1 MAKILKHSVPPGYQR
16 GQAPKRPKLDPYTG
30 IIDQILE
37 DDKSESKKQRHTC
50 KRIFEWLRD
59 EHGYSGGI
67 TIVTDYV
74 RARKRLGKEVF
85 VPLAHDPGHAQVD
98 FGEAWAI
105 IAGVRRKVH
114 YFALDLPHSDACFVK
129 AYPAETTEAFCDGHV
144 AAFGFFGGIPLSIL
158 YDNTTL
164 AVAKIKKDG
173 KRVRTETFT
182 KLQSHYL
189 FQDKFARPAKGNE
202 KGKVEGLIGY
212 VRRNYLV
219 PIPRFDSF
227 DALNAWLE
235 EQCLKRQGD
244 QLRGRGETI
253 EARLMRDLDTLMA
266 LPATPYDAC
275 EQVSTSANSISMVRY
290 RNNDYSVPVAYV
302 GAGTDRTG
310 AAHDRTADQGGPV
323 RGGEKPGQLRLQ
335 SHGLPQQT
343 FSDGTG
349 ALPIYRGQGERHR
362 PWSLLEPSL
371 ILLPDF
377 AINSEK
383 LRNCKAE
390 HQRLI
395 DATREV
401 IPTAQNSDSQGI
413 PFLGWM

>member
-1 MAKILKHSVPPGYQR
+1 MTH
-16 GQAPKRPKLDPYTG
+16 
-30 IIDQILE
+30 
-37 DDKSESKKQRHTC
+37 
-50 KRIFEWLRD
+50 
-59 EHGYSGGI
+59 
-67 TIVTDYV
+67 
-74 RARKRLGKEVF
+74 
-85 VPLAHDPGHAQVD
+85 GHAQVD

-164 AVAKIKKDG
+164 AVAEIKKGG

-219 PIPRFDSF
+219 PVPRFESF

-235 EQCLKRQGD
+235 EQCLKRRDD
-244 QLRGRGETI
+244 QLRGHGETI

-290 RNNDYSVPVAYV
+290 RNNDYSVPVAYAHHEVRVRGYVHQVVIGCGAEIIARHPRSYEKGDMVFDPMHFLPLLEQKV
-302 GAGTDRTG
+302 GALDQAAPLKGWDLGVEFAILHRLQEARNGQGRQTRICPGSAPDGKLRDGGRPWRRQAGTEHGRHWLRCG
-310 AAHDRTADQGGPV
+310 QASTALPHSKATAKAGPGYLSLPAQGQCRDNKARSLYESP
-323 RGGEKPGQLRLQ
+323 GGGGSPMSEAPELLLHHHLKKLRL
-335 SHGLPQQT
+335 PT
-343 FSDGTG
+343 FLSDYEKT
-349 ALPIYRGQGERHR
+349 
-362 PWSLLEPSL
+362 
-371 ILLPDF
+371 
-377 AINSEK
+377 SETV
-383 LRNCKAE
+383 CC
-390 HQRLI
+390 
-395 DATREV
+395 
-401 IPTAQNSDSQGI
+401 
-413 PFLGWM
+413 

>member
-1 MAKILKHSVPPGYQR
+1 MVY
-16 GQAPKRPKLDPYTG
+16 
-30 IIDQILE
+30 
-37 DDKSESKKQRHTC
+37 
-50 KRIFEWLRD
+50 F
-59 EHGYSGGI
+59 YSG
-67 TIVTDYV
+67 
-74 RARKRLGKEVF
+74 
-85 VPLAHDPGHAQVD
+85 VD
-98 FGEAWAI
+98 
-105 IAGVRRKVH
+105 
-114 YFALDLPHSDACFVK
+114 S
-129 AYPAETTEAFCDGHV
+129 HV

-290 RNNDYSVPVAYV
+290 RNNDYSVPVAYAHHEVRVRGYVHQVVIGCGAEIIARHPRSYEKGDMVFDPMHFLPLLEQKV
-302 GAGTDRTG
+302 GALDQ
-310 AAHDRTADQGGPV
+310 AAALKGWDLGVEFATLH
-323 RGGEKPGQLRLQ
+323 RL
-335 SHGLPQQT
+335 LE
-343 FSDGTG
+343 
-349 ALPIYRGQGERHR
+349 ARMGQGR
-362 PWSLLEPSL
+362 
-371 ILLPDF
+371 
-377 AINSEK
+377 
-383 LRNCKAE
+383 
-390 HQRLI
+390 Q
-395 DATREV
+395 T
-401 IPTAQNSDSQGI
+401 
-413 PFLGWM
+413 

>member
-1 MAKILKHSVPPGYQR
+1 MYHVELYLRVRLACHRDGLSQREAARRFGIDRKTVAKILKHSVPPGYQR

-50 KRIFEWLRD
+50 KRILEWLRD

-74 RARKRLGKEVF
+74 RARKRLSKEVF

-129 AYPAETTEAFCDGHV
+129 AYPAETTEAFCDGQV

-164 AVAKIKKDG
+164 AVAEIKKGG

-212 VRRNYLV
+212 VRRNYLAPV
-219 PIPRFDSF
+219 PRFESF

-244 QLRGRGETI
+244 QLRGHGETI

-266 LPATPYDAC
+266 LPATPSAGRSSPGTTP
-275 EQVSTSANSISMVRY
+275 STAMPGSRCSPPMMSIITGHRMCWLSADVPCKPPGPFTPNASSTAP
-290 RNNDYSVPVAYV
+290 RNPP
-302 GAGTDRTG
+302 RF
-310 AAHDRTADQGGPV
+310 P
-323 RGGEKPGQLRLQ
+323 KPSG
-335 SHGLPQQT
+335 STHPPLPQQ
-343 FSDGTG
+343 
-349 ALPIYRGQGERHR
+349 
-362 PWSLLEPSL
+362 
-371 ILLPDF
+371 
-377 AINSEK
+377 EK
-383 LRNCKAE
+383 RVSK
-390 HQRLI
+390 
-395 DATREV
+395 
-401 IPTAQNSDSQGI
+401 
-413 PFLGWM
+413 